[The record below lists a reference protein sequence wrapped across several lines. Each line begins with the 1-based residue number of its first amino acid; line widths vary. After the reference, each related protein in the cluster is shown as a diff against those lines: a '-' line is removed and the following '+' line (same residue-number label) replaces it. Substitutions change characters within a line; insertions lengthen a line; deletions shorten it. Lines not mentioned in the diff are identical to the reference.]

1 MSSYENVESTDA
13 GIDLWRVQ
21 LGTGEIRVM
30 SLDAL
35 DDAFQAG
42 TIDESTPVLAP
53 GAAAWS
59 KLGDAAG
66 LEGDAPAPAS
76 SNVNSLAPIAVD
88 AYATGPSTRY
98 AVPPADYSLPD
109 LDLDTLEPDAFKA
122 KKGRVYAA
130 IGMAAM
136 VVCGLGFAATRLA
149 PVTSS
154 AANALSAEAARKA
167 AAAAPAQAH
176 EDEQAAARLK
186 ALTEEQRIK
195 LLEADKAREAR
206 EAAKRKDRPAPP
218 GRRSG
223 PQPKSGTPFVNGG
236 DKFDPLNGA
245 L

>member
-1 MSSYENVESTDA
+1 MSSYESVESTDA

-21 LGTGEIRVM
+21 LGTGDIRAM

-42 TIDESTPVLAP
+42 TIDEGTPVLAP
-53 GAAAWS
+53 GSTSWT

-66 LEGDAPAPAS
+66 LDAPSAESALY
-76 SNVNSLAPIAVD
+76 SLAPLAVSVD
-88 AYATGPSTRY
+88 PHPTGPATRY
-98 AVPPADYSLPD
+98 PVPAPTFNHASLAD
-109 LDLDTLEPDAFKA
+109 LDLEPDAFKP
-122 KKGRVYAA
+122 KKGRVFVG
-130 IGMAAM
+130 IGLAVMF
-136 VVCGLGFAATRLA
+136 VGGLGFAATRLA

-167 AAAAPAQAH
+167 AAAAPQAV
-176 EDEQAAARLK
+176 EESAADQRLK
-186 ALTEEQRIK
+186 QLTEEQRVK

-206 EAAKRKDRPAPP
+206 EAAKKRDRPPP
-218 GRRSG
+218 PRRSV

-236 DKFDPLNGA
+236 NKYDPLNGS